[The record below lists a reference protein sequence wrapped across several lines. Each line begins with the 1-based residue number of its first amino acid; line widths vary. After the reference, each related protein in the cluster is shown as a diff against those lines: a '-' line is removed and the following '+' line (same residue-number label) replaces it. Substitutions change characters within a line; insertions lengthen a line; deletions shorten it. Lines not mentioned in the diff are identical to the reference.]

1 MKINLRDINKESWL
15 EFIGFT
21 TNKIGSAFSLKLKE

>member
-21 TNKIGSAFSLKLKE
+21 TDKWDQHFH